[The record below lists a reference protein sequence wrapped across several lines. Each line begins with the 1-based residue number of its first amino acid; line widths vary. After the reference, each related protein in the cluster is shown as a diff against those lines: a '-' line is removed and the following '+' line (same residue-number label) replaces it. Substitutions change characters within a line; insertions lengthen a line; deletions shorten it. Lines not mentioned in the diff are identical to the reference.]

1 MLVVALRNI
10 KLGTDIVCCC
20 KIAPVPALVPMGS
33 PPCPCHLCP
42 WGVLGS
48 CRSDKQEAFRA
59 QLWPSPGVWASPGLP
74 AAFWHRWCKG
84 VKRSTG

>member
-48 CRSDKQEAFRA
+48 CRSDKQR
-59 QLWPSPGVWASPGLP
+59 PSGLSSGP
-74 AAFWHRWCKG
+74 VQVCGPLLGCQQHFGIAGARG
-84 VKRSTG
+84 